1 MNLIQHPKPMLRLT
15 LPSSTRRNW
24 WKLIQSGPISIV
36 GSDNEGEIRVL
47 EYPGHSFFIGTLFV
61 PQALSTEKNP
71 HPLVT
76 GFLQAIM
83 KNKIAEQASAPDA
96 KSPGI

>member
-1 MNLIQHPKPMLRLT
+1 MKMD
-15 LPSSTRRNW
+15 
-24 WKLIQSGPISIV
+24 LIQSGPIRIV

-47 EYPGHSFFIGTLFV
+47 EFPGHPFFIGTLFV

-76 GFLQAIM
+76 GFLQAIL
-83 KNKIAEQASAPDA
+83 KTNHK
-96 KSPGI
+96 